1 MLPPMK
7 QCLAALCLLV
17 SLPGRAPAARV
28 MTKAGPIEGSTSDGV
43 RAFKGVPFAAPPVG
57 ALRWKPPQPLTK
69 WTDVRQTTAFSPQ
82 CMQGRPFADM
92 VFRSNGTSE
101 DCLYLNVWT
110 PAGPPGQRLP
120 LLVYFYGRGLLP
132 RDRSEPPYAGA
143 PPARRGIPA
152 PTADY

>member
-110 PAGPPGQRLP
+110 PAGPPRARP
-120 LLVYFYGRGLLP
+120 PVLLYFYGGALP
-132 RDRSEPPYAGA
+132 PGGGPPPRPAGA
-143 PPARRGIPA
+143 APA
-152 PTADY
+152 PHS